1 MKHLDAFDRY
11 IPNRQSRQKYKQMSV
26 NPNDRHV
33 FGIIYGLRISKAKLI
48 FLIVTIIFFCISRS
62 KDYLYAILR

>member
-33 FGIIYGLRISKAKLI
+33 FGIIQLRDFISNEIEQDSCTNQLNI
-48 FLIVTIIFFCISRS
+48 
-62 KDYLYAILR
+62 